1 MKTSSL
7 FSPLSE
13 TEPLRTPEQVRSRFE
28 RSGISV
34 AAWARSQGF
43 NVVLTY
49 MVAAGQRKSL
59 RGQSHQ
65 IAVALGMKRGDDTE
79 L

>member
-7 FSPLSE
+7 FPTLSE
-13 TEPLRTPEQVRSRFE
+13 KEPLRTPEQVRSRFA

-49 MVAAGQRKSL
+49 MVAAGQRRSL

-65 IAVALGMKRGDDTE
+65 IAVALGMKRGDDTDF
-79 L
+79 

>member
-7 FSPLSE
+7 FTPLGD

-34 AAWARSQGF
+34 AAWARSRGF

-65 IAVALGMKRGDDTE
+65 IAVALGMKRGDDTD

>member
-7 FSPLSE
+7 FPTLDE
-13 TEPLRTPEQVRSRFE
+13 KEPLRTPEQVRSRFE

-43 NVVLTY
+43 NVVLTH

-65 IAVALGMKRGDDTE
+65 IAVALGMKRGGDTD